1 MGQQM
6 EFYFF
11 FSFPFLSLKMH
22 FRFFSLL
29 IKILLTFN
37 KSGLVSF
44 YVFCHQHLV
53 YTVISCLEKNPSSGH
68 TCNLEKSAHFLEN
81 WIKFITF
88 FARLRVFF
96 F

>member
-1 MGQQM
+1 MGQKM

-44 YVFCHQHLV
+44 YVFLPPALSIYSHKLSWKKIHLQD
-53 YTVISCLEKNPSSGH
+53 TLVIWKNQPTS
-68 TCNLEKSAHFLEN
+68 
-81 WIKFITF
+81 
-88 FARLRVFF
+88 
-96 F
+96 